1 MVQYLKKKKKK
12 VKRFLNTFV
21 ISDSNLLLLE
31 TYQVFQKQ
39 GKVGKR
45 QQRMIAVSM
54 SLFFV
59 DRSKLFKLGSSTHFQ
74 KIFFISSLIQLAVV
88 ASV

>member
-1 MVQYLKKKKKK
+1 
-12 VKRFLNTFV
+12 
-21 ISDSNLLLLE
+21 
-31 TYQVFQKQ
+31 
-39 GKVGKR
+39 
-45 QQRMIAVSM
+45 MIAVSM